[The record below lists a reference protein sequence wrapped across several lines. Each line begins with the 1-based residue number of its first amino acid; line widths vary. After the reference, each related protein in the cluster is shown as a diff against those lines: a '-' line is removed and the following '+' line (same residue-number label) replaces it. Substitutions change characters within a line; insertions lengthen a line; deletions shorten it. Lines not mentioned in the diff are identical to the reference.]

1 MFLLPKG
8 VSLAEDVL
16 LSKID
21 LPAALSKLRNSTF
34 SGYAQVVIPSGTGF
48 FLYIDGRLIS
58 VLFRREGSSNLQ
70 DIEAIKT
77 TIESLVLN
85 RDGSFSAY
93 RLNKEIAF
101 ALLALFRGDALLVE
115 QEMKTFDFKAFLEK
129 IKAEQM
135 DACLKVYTEDR
146 AGLIFYR
153 SGVPIGFFHDK
164 AKEIEM
170 SQVEVQKIVG
180 LPGARIDV
188 QTLKENEESLI
199 QNDLNEKIDITK
211 VWSVANENVF
221 SNISISP
228 VTKPI
233 EATNVRL
240 PEKRVT
246 KNLSELHASLI
257 GIAVSHLGKLGQVLV
272 EKEMAKTG
280 DPKNLLVPETFEE
293 MLAAIEKG
301 SKMLTSPVKI
311 RQMQDSMR
319 SEVACYS

>member
-8 VSLAEDVL
+8 VPLAENVL
-16 LSKID
+16 ISKID
-21 LPAALSKLRNSTF
+21 LPAALNKLRNSTF
-34 SGYAQVVIPSGTGF
+34 SGYAQVVIPSGTGL
-48 FLYIDGRLIS
+48 FLYIHGRLIS
-58 VLFRREGSSNLQ
+58 VLFRRDGNSNLH

-93 RLNKEIAF
+93 RLNKEITF
-101 ALLALFRGDALLVE
+101 TLLALFRGHALLVE
-115 QEMKTFDFKAFLEK
+115 QEMKSFDFRAFLEK
-129 IKAEQM
+129 IKTEQM
-135 DACLKVYTEDR
+135 NACLKVYTEDR
-146 AGLIFYR
+146 AGLIFYC

-164 AKEIEM
+164 AKEVEM
-170 SQVEVQKIVG
+170 SQAAVQKIVG

-199 QNDLNEKIDITK
+199 QNDLNEMINIAN
-211 VWSVANENVF
+211 VWTVANENVF

-228 VTKPI
+228 ISKPI
-233 EATNVRL
+233 EAVNVSL

-246 KNLSELHASLI
+246 KKLVELHANLI
-257 GIAVSHLGKLGQVLV
+257 EIAVSHLGKLGQVLV

-280 DPKNLLVPETFEE
+280 DPKNLLIPGTFEE

-311 RQMQDSMR
+311 RQMQESMR